1 MTQKPVPGAATKKYM
16 NKRISH
22 IRTHQTKPV
31 ACSSAFT
38 LIELLVVIAIIAILA
53 AMILPALSRAKQK
66 TQGVYCLNNTKQMA
80 LGWYMY
86 SGDNNEKLVCNT
98 DGANAGKAA
107 GSESWVAG
115 WLDFTGSTD
124 NTNVLMLINHDKY
137 PFGAFLGPYVK
148 NPAVFKCPADKSM
161 VRIGGQS
168 LPRVRSLSMNSY
180 VGNPSRTWTTPS
192 KYTQCRTFAQIK
204 SPVDMFVFVDE
215 REDSI
220 NDGWYASDPDRKF
233 QIIDYPASYHGNA
246 AGYSF
251 ADGHSEIH
259 KFRDPRTMPALKPN
273 TLLTLDVNLAND
285 MDVLWMAQK
294 AAGVAVYP

>member
-1 MTQKPVPGAATKKYM
+1 MYM
-16 NKRISH
+16 NNRDSDN
-22 IRTHQTKPV
+22 RTHQTKAV
-31 ACSSAFT
+31 SCLSGFT

-80 LGWYMY
+80 LAWYMY
-86 SGDNNEKLVCNT
+86 SGDNNEKLVSNT
-98 DGANAGKAA
+98 DGGNAGKAA
-107 GSESWVAG
+107 GNESWVAG
-115 WLDFTGSTD
+115 WLDFSGSTD

-137 PFGAFLGPYVK
+137 PFGALLGPYAK
-148 NPAVFKCPADKSM
+148 NPAVYKCPADKSM

-168 LPRVRSLSMNSY
+168 LPRVRSLSMNCY
-180 VGNPSRTWTTPS
+180 VGNPSRTWTDPS

-204 SPVDMFVFVDE
+204 SPVDMFVFLDE

-220 NDGWYASDPDRKF
+220 NDGWFASNPDKKF
-233 QIIDYPASYHGNA
+233 QIVDYPASYHGNA

-285 MDVLWMAQK
+285 VDVLWMAQK